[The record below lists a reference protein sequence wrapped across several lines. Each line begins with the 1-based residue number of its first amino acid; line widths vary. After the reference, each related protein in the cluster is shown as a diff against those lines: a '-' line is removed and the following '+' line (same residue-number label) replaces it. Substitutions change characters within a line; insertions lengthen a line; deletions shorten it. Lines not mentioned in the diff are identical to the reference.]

1 MLGDVVVHHALDFVY
16 RVHLAAVGLALGHE
30 KVFVCL
36 HLFELLLDFI
46 PRGGVHEHA
55 GGAPV
60 LRDDDR
66 TARFARLRKVRP
78 KMTVV

>member
-1 MLGDVVVHHALDFVY
+1 MFGDVVVHHAFDFFY
-16 RVHLAAVGLALGHE
+16 RVHLAAIGLALGHE
-30 KVFVCL
+30 EIFVRF
-36 HLFELLLDFI
+36 HLLELLLDFI
-46 PRGGVHEHA
+46 PCGGVHEHA
-55 GGAPV
+55 GGASV